1 MPEVPARFDV
11 LVIDDESVVSDAI
24 QLVLGEEGLTVA
36 AVPDGR
42 MALVH
47 PAALTCRLVLCDLM
61 LPDRPGFEVIRL
73 LRQMRPDVSVIVI
86 TGYPT
91 SENAMR
97 AVEAGAADFLPKPF
111 TESELLEVVRRVL
124 GHAGRTA
131 GRREK

>member
-11 LVIDDESVVSDAI
+11 LLVDDEPVVRDAVR
-24 QLVLGEEGLTVA
+24 LVLGEEGLSVA

-47 PAALTCRLVLCDLM
+47 PARLTCRMVLCDLM
-61 LPDRPGFEVIRL
+61 LPDLPGFTVIRS
-73 LRQMRPDVSVIVI
+73 LRETRPDVPVVVI

-97 AVEAGAADFLPKPF
+97 AVEAGASDFLPKPF
-111 TESELLEVVRRVL
+111 TEAELLEVVRRVL
-124 GHAGRTA
+124 SHEGRAA
-131 GRREK
+131 GRRER